1 MAFDTVIDKT
11 QFEAGLTATAN
22 AIRKKTGDSALIEW
36 TTDKGFADAV
46 DAIKNSDISTL
57 QGIIFYDCYGEAIDT
72 YSVDQIDT
80 LTALPDLP
88 EVDGLICEGWNYS
101 LNEIKAH
108 GRDLCVGANYTTND
122 GKTRIYITLTEGN
135 TCPMLGVAVNGTVT
149 VNWGD
154 DSTPDILTGGNLDTI
169 QWTPNHQYA
178 SVGEYIITLT
188 VDGTM
193 VICGDDFLI
202 GSCLLRNSRNIDIT
216 NQNYQN
222 SIQKIELGNNV
233 VGLSD
238 YALSNCGNLT
248 NISIPNCVLNIGAY
262 AFHGCASLKTI
273 IIPDG
278 VLHINDSTFEDCY
291 SLTSVSIPNSVT
303 TIGEF
308 AFSDCYSLASIT
320 IPDSVIGIGEDAFN
334 NCARL
339 VGALLPNGELILG
352 TVDFEA
358 YCYNDI
364 GELIA
369 TIYPEG
375 NIPEGAFNSNA
386 PLFSSSNMKAGD
398 ASTVYIAVK
407 NTGTL
412 DMEYKIVFYVNSPK
426 PEDNVYLGACWY
438 KLTEITT
445 ELNEVMLED
454 YAVSN
459 PSIPCNSDNCAE
471 VHICTEKDTETKSM
485 VHLPGYYFG
494 KTLQKIGTTCYYRL
508 DYGMYRDATLDEY
521 SDRQFS
527 VSAGIYAAQDGAL
540 KGLDGGVEATRM
552 VTDQET
558 LQAAIDQA
566 LPGDTIFLLE
576 DITYTGDLI
585 IKKCINFEA
594 GNKTLTVAG
603 NMIYDFVSSQP
614 LTIDLRGKGSIK
626 VLANGEA
633 GGNFTISAPKSQVE
647 FIGSGESDLFIDGLF
662 TIDTTNTAESNGCML
677 SSIVITDGE
686 GFNPKT
692 IYVRSNTKISV
703 GDDVVLECVEAT
715 VSSTNIEIKNEGQI
729 NQIILKDTYLTNQV
743 NAPQI
748 YIHNYNKIGNIVLP
762 SWAAPFI
769 KDANGGYNGNTRITN
784 SFNSVID
791 TLTGSANFN
800 SSNIEDEGADLY
812 VEQIESGSN
821 SALRVYYRNL
831 PEQTNTTLQK
841 LLEYYFSQNGIT
853 SYSNALK
860 QITKLEIVC
869 RGDKVITATDF
880 TYIKTYMTMI
890 EDLDLFQAALESNSL
905 PAEAFRD
912 VSSLKS
918 LILPRSVT
926 TIGTYALSGT
936 SIKSIIIPATVTR
949 INSNALNG
957 ISYVYMQ
964 SYEPC
969 TFSSSGHGKTYFFVP
984 ESSLTLYKTTGNWIS
999 CETRIYLNAV
1009 LADDGETQVRK
1020 LGDGTYE
1027 IVHYLGVL
1035 TELKVGENVTLGGTS
1050 ITVTSVGE
1058 NAYRHITYG
1067 FTLKFAP
1074 TVTNIAPNAFYS
1086 SGVRGIIDFGGVKT
1100 IGNDAFRACTGIT
1113 AILDG
1118 NYIESIGAYAF
1129 EACSS
1134 LYQVVLSNIKSVSEG
1149 AFSNTQA
1156 LVSITFGDKV
1166 ENIAKYQ
1173 FMTCGQLREI
1183 SIRNHDADSVTI
1195 ATAIFSSVD
1204 ASVMKTLKVY
1214 VPSGSYQDYYTKFM
1228 SSSLSTRVYV
1238 LCEDGEVYGSNV
1250 VEVRKDNNI
1259 IGTVDLGL
1267 FRVYDYGDG
1276 TVSISSCTL
1285 TSKDSKDASF
1295 WSSFDPIPEAI
1306 EGKTV
1311 VRLGAGSYRTVP
1323 FSNITATKGNT
1334 WGNNN
1339 ASIPNS
1345 IKEIGAYAFYNSDV
1359 SVTSLSSVETVGTF
1373 AFYGATKLYYVD
1385 GPSLVDLGAS
1395 AFSNCKGLRQFR
1407 ANNVTAIGI
1416 SCFDNCSNLLRLY
1429 VSSFEDSVVDTP
1441 WLTGT
1446 NNLVE
1451 LWISI
1456 NGTTSLK
1463 NRPSYDSHPDAIIIT
1478 YADSS
1483 GAYKQYN
1490 VSNVMPANIKDY
1502 YITDDNG
1509 NTLCVLED
1517 MADYWVIEETADELD
1532 NTVTIV
1538 NYFQREVIVGTFAV
1552 PTTLQAIKNGTSV
1565 SVTVVSI
1572 GKAAFVG
1579 ADFGGNA
1586 VSFGPTVKKL
1596 YTNVFRLNNT
1606 LGGNINLNAVEEL
1619 GQYSFYNTGITGVVA
1634 PKVHTISTYVFEG
1647 CSLLK
1652 TASMPELTVVR
1663 TSTFANCT
1671 SLESVYFEKVTAFQ
1685 NGAFY
1690 AALKLTSITINRVLV
1705 DATELPTFS
1714 FTASSYGT
1722 DVYTYKF
1729 EFYVNSQSVQYYR
1742 DNANYSK
1749 FPIHTLDT
1757 VMSTT
1762 DGNYSLI
1769 GNGDGWELISFTPLT
1784 SITSLTVPQTY
1795 DGKDILYIRAG
1806 AFSLCSAVTS
1816 ITLPASYCHYQYG
1829 AFAGMNELKE
1839 VLVATGSD
1847 YYKSVDGVLFTENG
1861 DELVYYPVRKAVTSY
1876 TVPADTKII
1885 QSYAFEGVTALQ
1897 SLTISANVSVI
1908 GYKAF
1913 EESGINTFTFLGTSP
1928 AYLVDT
1934 DVFNTN
1940 IDGFAIYVPAGSGD
1954 IYKVASGFIKY
1965 ADYIHE
1971 S

>member
-1 MAFDTVIDKT
+1 MRKWINKLNTKIGTGKLVAFV
-11 QFEAGLTATAN
+11 
-22 AIRKKTGDSALIEW
+22 AICL
-36 TTDKGFADAV
+36 
-46 DAIKNSDISTL
+46 
-57 QGIIFYDCYGEAIDT
+57 
-72 YSVDQIDT
+72 
-80 LTALPDLP
+80 
-88 EVDGLICEGWNYS
+88 
-101 LNEIKAH
+101 
-108 GRDLCVGANYTTND
+108 
-122 GKTRIYITLTEGN
+122 
-135 TCPMLGVAVNGTVT
+135 VAVLLVGVSIAWFSSQ
-149 VNWGD
+149 VN
-154 DSTPDILTGGNLDTI
+154 LTGSEFSTG
-169 QWTPNHQYA
+169 
-178 SVGEYIITLT
+178 TLEFMAYGYNAEGKL
-188 VDGTM
+188 V
-193 VICGDDFLI
+193 
-202 GSCLLRNSRNIDIT
+202 
-216 NQNYQN
+216 
-222 SIQKIELGNNV
+222 
-233 VGLSD
+233 
-238 YALSNCGNLT
+238 SN
-248 NISIPNCVLNIGAY
+248 
-262 AFHGCASLKTI
+262 
-273 IIPDG
+273 
-278 VLHINDSTFEDCY
+278 
-291 SLTSVSIPNSVT
+291 
-303 TIGEF
+303 
-308 AFSDCYSLASIT
+308 
-320 IPDSVIGIGEDAFN
+320 
-334 NCARL
+334 
-339 VGALLPNGELILG
+339 
-352 TVDFEA
+352 
-358 YCYNDI
+358 
-364 GELIA
+364 
-369 TIYPEG
+369 IYPEG
-375 NIPEGAFNSNA
+375 KASDSDALANA
-386 PLFSSSNMKAGD
+386 PLFSDTDMQASSV
-398 ASTVYIAVK
+398 STVYLAIE
-407 NTGTL
+407 NTGSL
-412 DMEYKIVFYVNSPK
+412 DLEYRLNFSISEYLNDKNDLQFLGGYWYSLLDITN
-426 PEDNVYLGACWY
+426 NVTDGIAS
-438 KLTEITT
+438 
-445 ELNEVMLED
+445 
-454 YAVSN
+454 YAAANKAV
-459 PSIPCNSDNCAE
+459 PCNTENCSENA
-471 VHICTEKDTETKSM
+471 HNCTEKGHSENLSVLSQQTSS
-485 VHLPGYYFG
+485 G
-494 KTLQKIGTTCYYRL
+494 IINANSGTMHYYRL
-508 DYGMYRDATLDEY
+508 DYGVRSEATTVEY
-521 SDRQFS
+521 SGRKFS
-527 VSAGIYAAQDGAL
+527 VSANVFSSQVGTIDDEEGFGVTRQVTSAAD
-540 KGLDGGVEATRM
+540 LDK
-552 VTDQET
+552 
-558 LQAAIDQA
+558 AIEHA
-566 LPGDTIFLLE
+566 LPGDTILLMNN
-576 DITYTGDLI
+576 ITYNGDLI
-585 IKKCINFEA
+585 INKCINFEA
-594 GNKTLTVAG
+594 GGKTLTVYG
-603 NMIYDFVSSQP
+603 NMIYDFVSTFP
-614 LTIDLRGKGSIK
+614 LKINLQGKGTIK
-626 VLANGEA
+626 VISTAA
-633 GGNFTISAPKSQVE
+633 VGGNFTISAPQSQVE
-647 FIGSGESDLFIDGLF
+647 LVGGNTEGDLLVGNTFTVNATNAAGSGGCIFSD
-662 TIDTTNTAESNGCML
+662 
-677 SSIVITDGE
+677 IVVLDGE
-686 GFNPKT
+686 GKNAKAVQ
-692 IYVRSNTKISV
+692 VRSNTRI
-703 GDDVVLECVEAT
+703 T
-715 VSSTNIEIKNEGQI
+715 VSTGVTLERIEAAIQSTNIEIQNAGQI
-729 NQIILKDTYLTNQV
+729 NTILLSSMFQTAQV
-743 NAPQI
+743 DAPQI
-748 YIHNYNKIGNIVLP
+748 YIHNYNRIFNIVLP
-762 SWAAPFI
+762 TWSVPF
-769 KDANGGYNGNTRITN
+769 KVVDGTCTGNTRIVV
-784 SFNSVID
+784 SAGGVID
-791 TLTGSANFN
+791 SLTGSDYFSKND
-800 SSNIEDEGADLY
+800 IEDEGADLY

-999 CETRIYLNAV
+999 CETRIYPNAV
-1009 LADDGETQVRK
+1009 LADDGETHVRK

-1027 IVHYLGVL
+1027 IVHYLGML

-1118 NYIESIGAYAF
+1118 NCIESIGAYAF

-1250 VEVRKDNNI
+1250 VEVRKDNNV

-1742 DNANYSK
+1742 DNANYSE

-1897 SLTISANVSVI
+1897 SLTIFANVSVI

-1965 ADYIHE
+1965 KNFISE
-1971 S
+1971 N